1 MNLTVAFNLRE
12 KSVKINHYYKLSF
25 IKAKK
30 LAAPFYLS
38 FSLLFLILLVS
49 CTEENQIGELFE
61 NWAMV
66 EEKVA
71 QNQSVQSQ
79 LEVFLNLFE
88 DFRATPIYKNLIISE
103 KYGSAL
109 QDLENTITTG
119 DINQIRIAIF
129 NLEEVDKL
137 ITQKSNQEY
146 AFLAEA
152 MIVFSV
158 IISIFLYIIFRNYE
172 KKKNE
177 AKQLGIYSDFMIK
190 GMESERTRISKE
202 IHDSVLQDLKAL
214 SLKAEILVNSDNQ
227 NSTLKKELLSETA
240 VCIKKLRSICNNLTP
255 VEFKNKN
262 INTNG
267 FIIALQNLTEQFTEH
282 TKTLCILKIQEQL
295 DISSL
300 DRLQSINI
308 FRIIQEALNNAEKH
322 AEATNVSIIITSTDG
337 SEKDNVQNI
346 LKIFITD
353 NGKGFDSSL
362 ILKENGVNHGHFGL
376 YNMKERAKDIGA
388 AIEIISE
395 EGEGTEIKL
404 EVPLK

>member
-49 CTEENQIGELFE
+49 CTKENQIGELFE

-202 IHDSVLQDLKAL
+202 IHDSVLQDLK
-214 SLKAEILVNSDNQ
+214 V
-227 NSTLKKELLSETA
+227 
-240 VCIKKLRSICNNLTP
+240 
-255 VEFKNKN
+255 
-262 INTNG
+262 
-267 FIIALQNLTEQFTEH
+267 
-282 TKTLCILKIQEQL
+282 
-295 DISSL
+295 
-300 DRLQSINI
+300 
-308 FRIIQEALNNAEKH
+308 
-322 AEATNVSIIITSTDG
+322 
-337 SEKDNVQNI
+337 
-346 LKIFITD
+346 
-353 NGKGFDSSL
+353 
-362 ILKENGVNHGHFGL
+362 L
-376 YNMKERAKDIGA
+376 YF
-388 AIEIISE
+388 
-395 EGEGTEIKL
+395 
-404 EVPLK
+404 

>member
-137 ITQKSNQEY
+137 ITQKSN
-146 AFLAEA
+146 
-152 MIVFSV
+152 
-158 IISIFLYIIFRNYE
+158 
-172 KKKNE
+172 
-177 AKQLGIYSDFMIK
+177 
-190 GMESERTRISKE
+190 
-202 IHDSVLQDLKAL
+202 
-214 SLKAEILVNSDNQ
+214 
-227 NSTLKKELLSETA
+227 
-240 VCIKKLRSICNNLTP
+240 
-255 VEFKNKN
+255 
-262 INTNG
+262 
-267 FIIALQNLTEQFTEH
+267 
-282 TKTLCILKIQEQL
+282 
-295 DISSL
+295 
-300 DRLQSINI
+300 
-308 FRIIQEALNNAEKH
+308 
-322 AEATNVSIIITSTDG
+322 
-337 SEKDNVQNI
+337 
-346 LKIFITD
+346 
-353 NGKGFDSSL
+353 
-362 ILKENGVNHGHFGL
+362 
-376 YNMKERAKDIGA
+376 
-388 AIEIISE
+388 
-395 EGEGTEIKL
+395 
-404 EVPLK
+404 